1 MPVMAAAGRPQMPS
15 LYLREAQ
22 VIELASLGLTTK
34 EIAAAL
40 GIKVHTVNW
49 HRRKALARQSATAPK
64 RASRPRTAPRALT
77 R

>member
-1 MPVMAAAGRPQMPS
+1 MPS

-40 GIKVHTVNW
+40 GIPVHTVNR
-49 HRRKALARQSATAPK
+49 HRRQALARQSAAARK
-64 RASRPRTAPRALT
+64 RASGSRRTGTASAAR
-77 R
+77 